1 MSKISL
7 DAQNVRNALI
17 EKGIETPMIDPTQAK
32 DDVEKALQNICMK

>member
-7 DAQNVRNALI
+7 DALNVRNALI

-32 DDVEKALQNICMK
+32 K